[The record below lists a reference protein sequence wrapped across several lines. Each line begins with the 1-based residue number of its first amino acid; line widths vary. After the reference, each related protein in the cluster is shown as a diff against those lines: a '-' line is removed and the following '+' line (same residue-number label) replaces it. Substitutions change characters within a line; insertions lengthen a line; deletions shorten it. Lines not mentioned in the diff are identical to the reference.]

1 MACDYHLHVKNGS
14 RAVKNGSRAGGQ
26 SATAHHDYITR
37 SGKYAGR
44 DDELQFVITE
54 NLPGWAGDAPE
65 FFAAADLH
73 ERANGRLYTGFDGAI
88 PHVFTDAQAV
98 AFAQDIGRRVY
109 GTTHPYTL
117 AMHSGRPRDPGDPRP
132 QNRHLHGMAS
142 ERELDGIER
151 RAETHFKRANKK
163 HPAQG
168 GAAKTPA
175 MSDRGWVE
183 HVRKVWEE
191 CANEHLERGGYPDRI
206 DRRTLGAQRA
216 DALARGDHEAA
227 ARLDRPPAR
236 HRGPVLE
243 HRPEAAPDRA
253 LVFADAEA
261 ERRAAIRLAEEQ
273 AEKEEAIARH
283 TDDRI
288 RLARQLDEA
297 LSEVIESMPAAARAD
312 ALAHTAAAPRAAPP
326 PPPAPRKALEGETL
340 DRVIF
345 RAIPADIRTEVL
357 AHVAAPPR
365 AAPTPELAK
374 PVIVE
379 DMRARVQRTREVA
392 DPPPPPPVTIQDLA
406 AEAAAARER
415 AADARAEAEKRLQAA
430 ADQAEAERARAKA
443 EERAQADADPDADP
457 DADRA
462 QADADQA
469 AADADQAAA
478 ERAAAE
484 RAEAARRRFQ
494 DASAAA
500 LEATRGPAAD
510 IADAWPRNVEAGD
523 VAEALDRLHATAYQE
538 QIEVDGAELA
548 VGELRMGVELE
559 ISDAAEEMRHAARP
573 VPEAER
579 GAAVASIVR
588 AIQDAAVRLV
598 ERVLDHVMPGR
609 ARRVE
614 DSPPTAATHETAT
627 TAKPQPSPEPSPAR
641 PTTEHKPED
650 MPERGAGED
659 AGGVRRGDQPRDPTT
674 IEH

>member
-1 MACDYHLHVKNGS
+1 M
-14 RAVKNGSRAGGQ
+14 Q
-26 SATAHHDYITR
+26 SAAAPTTSPIR
-37 SGKYAGR
+37 EVP
-44 DDELQFVITE
+44 DDELEFVRPRTSPD
-54 NLPGWAGDAPE
+54 LGRRQPDLRRAVDQSTSARMGDCRR
-65 FFAAADLH
+65 D
-73 ERANGRLYTGFDGAI
+73 RAAI
-88 PHVFTDAQAV
+88 PHVFSQTPAV
-98 AFAQDIGRRVY
+98 AILEAWANNPPVHCWPCTRAD
-109 GTTHPYTL
+109 
-117 AMHSGRPRDPGDPRP
+117 PRDPGASQRPR
-132 QNRHLHGMAS
+132 
-142 ERELDGIER
+142 LDGMTR
-151 RAETHFKRANKK
+151 Y
-163 HPAQG
+163 
-168 GAAKTPA
+168 
-175 MSDRGWVE
+175 RGWVE
-183 HVRKVWEE
+183 THVREDM
-191 CANEHLERGGYPDRI
+191 ARGGEQPPRERTATATQTGSTGALWPPSGPTPWPAATTRP
-206 DRRTLGAQRA
+206 RRGSTVHHQAPRPGA
-216 DALARGDHEAA
+216 
-227 ARLDRPPAR
+227 
-236 HRGPVLE
+236 E

-340 DRVIF
+340 DRVVF

-379 DMRARVQRTREVA
+379 DMRARVQRAREVA

-406 AEAAAARER
+406 AAAAAERER

-430 ADQAEAERARAKA
+430 ADQAEAERARARA
-443 EERAQADADPDADP
+443 EERAQADADQAQADADP

-510 IADAWPRNVEAGD
+510 VADAWPRNVEAGD